1 MLKTI
6 VSRGWYPTL
15 ITALAVVSLVY
26 ELSTNIV
33 VPVLV
38 VLLCIGLIAII
49 VNTRNSKLE
58 AQSVKLTQLA
68 AHFNRRFMGNS
79 SLSIFPLI
87 DGVFS
92 IENPQVWEWAR
103 ACDTSK
109 RIFDTWADNFTN
121 RVETDLRSRRYTA
134 FLRTHLNELW
144 AINNHYYEFI
154 EQFYEIAEKFTLP
167 ADLISQYNKFAEEY
181 NVFVQSFR
189 DTLTELKN
197 IARIQIEAPS
207 IKLARELPGN
217 KSQAGTQNQSR
228 DGQAKDNTGTAGR
241 GKGRSP
247 IIGSG

>member
-6 VSRGWYPTL
+6 ISRGWYPTL
-15 ITALAVVSLVY
+15 ITALAVVSIIY

-38 VLLCIGLIAII
+38 VLLCIGLIALI
-49 VNTRNSKLE
+49 VNARNSKLE

-68 AHFNRRFMGNS
+68 AQFNRRFMGNS
-79 SLSIFPLI
+79 SLSIFPII

-103 ACDTSK
+103 ACETSK
-109 RIFDTWADNFTN
+109 RIFDTWSDSFTS
-121 RVETDLRSRRYTA
+121 RVENDLRSRRYTV
-134 FLRTHLNELW
+134 FLHTHLDELW

-154 EQFYEIAEKFTLP
+154 EQFGEIAEKFTLP
-167 ADLISQYNKFAEEY
+167 SDLLAQYNKFAMEY
-181 NVFVQSFR
+181 NAFVQSFR

-207 IKLARELPGN
+207 IKLARELPG
-217 KSQAGTQNQSR
+217 K
-228 DGQAKDNTGTAGR
+228 K
-241 GKGRSP
+241 
-247 IIGSG
+247 